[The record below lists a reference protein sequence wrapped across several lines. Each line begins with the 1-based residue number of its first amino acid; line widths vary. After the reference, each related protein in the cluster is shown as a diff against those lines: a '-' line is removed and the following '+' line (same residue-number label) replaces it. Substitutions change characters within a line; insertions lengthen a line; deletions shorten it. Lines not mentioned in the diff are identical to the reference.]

1 MLYGV
6 CPNPAKM
13 PLTRKLK
20 PLNKQLKWLMWSE
33 VLPLLLAA
41 AESMEKDQVHLLAK

>member
-6 CPNPAKM
+6 CPNPAKI

-20 PLNKQLKWLMWSE
+20 PLTKQLKWLMWSV
-33 VLPLLLAA
+33 VLLFLLAV
-41 AESMEKDQVHLLAK
+41 AESVEKDQVHLLAK